1 MKIVYLAVAATLL
14 ILPHTTKAD
23 DETKRLIALQA
34 QVQSVNWG
42 GLTQLVVSSPDWPT
56 VPSSFEAAQ
65 LSGESKVVAELKIN
79 LVDILRKRILKQSKS
94 SITGEREMDN
104 QTLDDLVA
112 LSKRLRQVG
121 GYGNYVVANFCSEI
135 VFYDLSGRVVRK
147 SKADTTTDQLLK
159 FYPERSDWKLRLK
172 SLAQADPF
180 LADKMS
186 MIDQAVSK
194 ESLVEAF
201 MELGLGLADA
211 GTLYGRRANNY
222 GDMLRGNY
230 VLDLLYS
237 TAITEKAF
245 LIGLRGT
252 IDYVKSGG
260 YLDNIKNFRSTQYL
274 AIFKRSTATYTFPP
288 LGVRSLSPDDIG
300 YLISIHSDPRIREA
314 FQTRL
319 LN

>member
-1 MKIVYLAVAATLL
+1 MKIVYLAVAATVL
-14 ILPHTTKAD
+14 ILPHTTKAN
-23 DETKRLIALQA
+23 DETKILNVLQA
-34 QVQSVNWG
+34 QVQSLNWG
-42 GLTQLVVSSPDWPT
+42 ELTQLVVSSPDWPT
-56 VPSSFEAAQ
+56 VPSSFEASQ
-65 LSGESKVVAELKIN
+65 LSGESKVLAELKIN
-79 LVDILRKRILKQSKS
+79 LADILRERILKQCKS
-94 SITGEREMDN
+94 SIIDEKEMDN

-121 GYGNYVVANFCSEI
+121 GYGNYVVANFCYEI
-135 VFYDLSGRVVRK
+135 VFYDLSGRIVRK
-147 SKADTTTDQLLK
+147 SKADTTTEQLLK
-159 FYPERSDWKLRLK
+159 FYPERSDWKMLLK

-180 LADKMS
+180 LAEKMS

-201 MELGLGLADA
+201 MALGLGLADA

-245 LIGLRGT
+245 LVGLSAT
-252 IDYVKSGG
+252 TKFVKAGG
-260 YLDNIKNFRSTQYL
+260 ALEDITKFNDKQFHEIFKNFNREYAYPAL
-274 AIFKRSTATYTFPP
+274 GKRF
-288 LGVRSLSPDDIG
+288 LSPDDIN

-319 LN
+319 LK